1 MLMVQLGTLEKVK
14 DLRLVW
20 KNEAQD
26 FTKWLAK
33 EENLALLSKELDI
46 DIELITTEAKTGSF
60 STDILALESNT
71 EDKIIIENQLESTNH
86 DHLGKIITYA
96 SGHDAK
102 TIIWVVK
109 DVREEHRRAVDWLNE
124 HTDDEINIFLCRIE
138 LWKIDDSKLAPK
150 FQIVSSPSNWT
161 KTIKRSNNDELSATK
176 MLQLNYWTKLTEI
189 IDNDGDYNTI
199 FNSRKPNA
207 QHWYN
212 LALGSSLAH
221 ISLTINTRENDIKTQ
236 IWIRNSK
243 ELYDFLD
250 SQKDVIEDE
259 LGFTLNWQRLD
270 GKKAS
275 YVNIIKNINLNNED
289 NWNEAIKWHLD
300 MAVKFYNAFSKRISE
315 FK

>member
-1 MLMVQLGTLEKVK
+1 MVQLGTLEKVK

-26 FTKWLAK
+26 FIKWLAK

-124 HTDDEINIFLCRIE
+124 HTDEEINIFLCRIE

-150 FQIVSSPSNWT
+150 FQIVSSPNNWT
-161 KTIKRSNNDELSATK
+161 KTIKRSSNDEMSATK
-176 MLQLNYWTKLTEI
+176 MLQLNYWTQLSEM
-189 IDNDGDYNTI
+189 IDNDGDYNAV
-199 FNSRKPNA
+199 FNSRKPKG

-212 LALGSSLAH
+212 LAIGSSLAH
-221 ISLTINTRENDIKTQ
+221 ISLTINTRENNIKTQ
-236 IWIRNSK
+236 IWIRDNK
-243 ELYDFLD
+243 DLYDYLFF
-250 SQKDVIEDE
+250 QKKEIEE
-259 LGFTLNWQRLD
+259 QLGFPLRWERLD
-270 GKKAS
+270 NKKAS
-275 YVNIIKNINLNNED
+275 YTNIIKSINLNNED
-289 NWNEAIKWHLD
+289 NWDEAIKWHLD
-300 MAVKFYNAFSKRISE
+300 MAVNFYNVFSEKIES
-315 FK
+315 FKNM